1 MEKAGILPDRLLTG
15 AADAQPR
22 FLPDTAALRQDA
34 ALTIAPLLRDKDVA
48 ESESSFTDM
57 AGRDQELQQAVDLLA
72 GAGVLT
78 GNPSGTFAPD
88 NNITRAEIC
97 AMLCRILVYFRYI

>member
-1 MEKAGILPDRLLTG
+1 
-15 AADAQPR
+15 
-22 FLPDTAALRQDA
+22 
-34 ALTIAPLLRDKDVA
+34 
-48 ESESSFTDM
+48 M
-57 AGRDQELQQAVDLLA
+57 AGRDQELQQAVNLLA